1 MSPTP
6 EQKARQ
12 DIDAAL
18 EAAGWMVQD
27 RPTMNLAAGPGVAVR
42 EFKMAPGHGFADYL
56 LFVNGKAVGVLEAKP
71 AGYALTNVELQAD
84 KYATGLPAGLNPPV
98 HPLPFLYL
106 STGVETRFINGLD
119 PDPKTRAISAN
130 LPHIHRPAT
139 LAEWIG
145 AETLDAWVK
154 RLHADG
160 GGLYTAADDTRPAS
174 FRARITTMPEHGGD
188 TRHAPA
194 ASFRA
199 RITTMPRLEP
209 CSGSLYTNQIE
220 AVRNLECSL
229 KKNRPRALIQMAT
242 GSGKTIAAITAI
254 YRLIKYG
261 GARRV
266 LFLVDRSN
274 LGEQAEKEFQGY
286 RAPDSHRLFTELYN
300 VQRLSSNTIM
310 DSSRVVISTIQ
321 RVYSMLKGEP
331 DLDPTLEEGSQFE
344 TGGAAFKEPLP
355 VVYNAAYP
363 PEYFDVVV
371 IDEVHR
377 SIYTLWRQVVE
388 YFDAFLVGLTATPSK
403 QTLGF
408 FNKNL
413 VMEYDHARAV
423 ADGVNVDFEVY
434 NIRTKITAQGAT
446 VEAHPDTMLGYR
458 DRQTRALRWES
469 PDEDLSYDPNEL
481 DRRVVAKDQIR
492 TIIRTFRDRLPV
504 DIFPGRREVPKTL
517 IFAKDDSHAED
528 IVEIVRDEFG
538 RGNAFCQKITYKVT
552 AANPRDLIQ
561 AFRNQYEPRIAVTVD
576 MVATGTDIKPIEIVM
591 FMRAVKS
598 RVLFEQMKGRG
609 VRVID
614 PNDLRA
620 VSGEDALAKTHFVI
634 VDCVGM
640 TETQLAD
647 TQPLERQRTVSLKDL
662 LEHVAM
668 GGTDAEVL
676 SSLASRLARLDKEC
690 GPEEQAR
697 VVEVSGG
704 PTLASICGAIV
715 EGLDPDRQIAEA
727 RHMFAL
733 PADAEPTESQ
743 VNQAAESLLKR
754 ATEPLATSPKLRDL
768 LVDLKRELEQ
778 VIDEVSEDELLEAGA
793 SPEAREKAQS
803 LVADFERFIEE
814 HKDEIDAL
822 QFFYAQPYSKR
833 LSFKDIKALAE
844 AIKAPPRAWTPEKLW
859 RAYETLAKD
868 KVRRASGKRL
878 LTDIVSLVR
887 FATHRDDELVPFG
900 EHVRARFDE
909 WMAQQENRGRAFTA
923 EQRRWLAMM
932 RDHIATSLEMTVDD
946 LDYAPFAEAGG
957 RGKAAQVF
965 GAELNEVL
973 DELNGALAA

>member
-1 MSPTP
+1 MSPSP
-6 EQKARQ
+6 ERQARI

-18 EAAGWMVQD
+18 TAAGWVIQD
-27 RPTMNLAAGPGVAVR
+27 RATMNLAAAPGIAIR
-42 EFKMAPGHGFADYL
+42 EFRMVPGHGFADYL
-56 LFVNGKAVGVLEAKP
+56 LFVNRKAVGVVEAKP

-84 KYATGLPAGLNPPV
+84 KYATGLPVGLNPPV
-98 HPLPFLYL
+98 TPLPFLYL

-130 LPHIHRPAT
+130 LPHIHRPET
-139 LAEWIG
+139 LAEWLA

-154 RLHADG
+154 RLHAG
-160 GGLYTAADDTRPAS
+160 GSGLYTAAADMQPSS
-174 FRARITTMPEHGGD
+174 FRARLQTMP
-188 TRHAPA
+188 P
-194 ASFRA
+194 
-199 RITTMPRLEP
+199 LEQ
-209 CSGSLYTNQIE
+209 GSLYPNQVE
-220 AVRNLECSL
+220 AVANLEQSF
-229 KKNRPRALIQMAT
+229 KRNRPRALIQMAT
-242 GSGKTIAAITAI
+242 GSGKTIAAITAV
-254 YRLIKYG
+254 YRLIKYA

-274 LGEQAEKEFQGY
+274 LGEQADKEFQAY
-286 RAPDSHRLFTELYN
+286 RAPDVNRKFTELYN
-300 VQRLSSNTIM
+300 VQRLTSNTIM
-310 DSSRVVISTIQ
+310 NSSRVVISTIQ
-321 RVYSMLKGEP
+321 RVYSMLKDE
-331 DLDPTLEEGSQFE
+331 LEFDPALEEGSQFE
-344 TGGAAFKEPLP
+344 ASSAAMREPLP
-355 VVYNAAYP
+355 VVYNPAYP

-434 NIRTKITAQGAT
+434 TIRTKITEQGAT

-458 DRQTRALRWES
+458 NRQTRLLRWEKQ
-469 PDEDLSYDPNEL
+469 DEDLTYDPNEL

-492 TIIRTFRDRLPV
+492 TIIRAFRDRLPV
-504 DIFPGRREVPKTL
+504 DIFPGRKEVPKTL

-528 IVEIVRDEFG
+528 IVGIVRDEFG

-576 MVATGTDIKPIEIVM
+576 MVATGTDIRPIEIVM
-591 FMRAVKS
+591 FLRAVKS

-609 VRVID
+609 VRIID

-620 VSGEDALAKTHFVI
+620 VSGADAVAKTHFVI

-647 TQPLERQRTVSLKDL
+647 TQPLDRKRTVSLKAL

-668 GGTDAEVL
+668 GGTDPDAL
-676 SSLASRLARLDKEC
+676 SSLASRLARLDKQC
-690 GPEEQAR
+690 GPAEHAR
-697 VVEVSGG
+697 IVEASAGA
-704 PTLASICGAIV
+704 TLARICGAIV
-715 EGLDPDRQIAEA
+715 DGLDPDRQIQEA
-727 RHMFAL
+727 RRAFDVPL
-733 PADAEPTESQ
+733 GQEPTQSQ
-743 VNQAAESLLKR
+743 VKDAAETLLKG
-754 ATEPLATSPKLRDL
+754 ATEPLATKPALRAL
-768 LVDLKRELEQ
+768 LQDLKRELEQ
-778 VIDEVSEDELLEAGA
+778 VIDEVSQDELLEAGA
-793 SPEAREKAQS
+793 SEDAKEKARA
-803 LVADFERFIEE
+803 LVADFERFIET

-833 LSFKDIKALAE
+833 LSFQAIKALAD
-844 AIKAPPRAWTPEKLW
+844 AIKAPPRSWTSERLW
-859 RAYETLAKD
+859 RAYETLRKD
-868 KVRRASGKRL
+868 KVRGASAQRL

-887 FATHRDDELVPFG
+887 FALQKDDELVPFG
-900 EHVRARFDE
+900 EQVRKRFAQ
-909 WMAQQENRGRAFTA
+909 WMAQQENRGRRFTPD
-923 EQRRWLAMM
+923 QRRWLEMM
-932 RDHIATSLEMTVDD
+932 RDHIATSLEMTVEDF
-946 LDYAPFAEAGG
+946 DYAPFAEEGG
-957 RGKAAQVF
+957 RGRAAQVF
-965 GAELNEVL
+965 GQDLKSLL